1 MKKGIVLF
9 VVFLLCLAP
18 NLYAQKFFIAEK
30 YEFMGEPDQ
39 YGFSTLL
46 RLYMEKYHYV
56 AEVVPTT
63 DQHTVMRKLTPN
75 DYALQVQRKSNM
87 FMTRITI
94 DIVNYNGEV
103 VLSSPEG
110 NSREKEFRYA
120 NIESLRMA
128 MDNFMDLKNHTFL
141 YKELEKSNSDIKV
154 QPSTTAKEVEDMP
167 AVINADDVSL
177 QAQTLSESSIGLF
190 KKKATSPEMV
200 LYKTSSRDCFL
211 VEVNGKIT
219 GVLLYQNQKWFW
231 EYYENNRLI
240 SREQFIKGL

>member
-94 DIVNYNGEV
+94 DI
-103 VLSSPEG
+103 L
-110 NSREKEFRYA
+110 
-120 NIESLRMA
+120 
-128 MDNFMDLKNHTFL
+128 
-141 YKELEKSNSDIKV
+141 
-154 QPSTTAKEVEDMP
+154 
-167 AVINADDVSL
+167 
-177 QAQTLSESSIGLF
+177 
-190 KKKATSPEMV
+190 
-200 LYKTSSRDCFL
+200 
-211 VEVNGKIT
+211 
-219 GVLLYQNQKWFW
+219 
-231 EYYENNRLI
+231 
-240 SREQFIKGL
+240 